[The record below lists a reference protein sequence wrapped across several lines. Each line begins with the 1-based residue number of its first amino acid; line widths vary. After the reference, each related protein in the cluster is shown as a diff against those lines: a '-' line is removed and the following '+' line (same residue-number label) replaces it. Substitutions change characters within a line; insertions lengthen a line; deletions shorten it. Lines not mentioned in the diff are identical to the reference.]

1 MFIAYR
7 GHADYVDVPAPL
19 NLAAVPNGWPVKVP
33 PETREA
39 LVHPGGAWVDVDP
52 DDVDALRRERVEAV
66 NAWRAAAGLTPLT
79 VEEV

>member
-39 LVHPGGAWVDVDP
+39 LVHPGGAWEWMK
-52 DDVDALRRERVEAV
+52 RRISVRIYRV
-66 NAWRAAAGLTPLT
+66 WWMMC
-79 VEEV
+79 